1 MNTLILLQ
9 EALDRLNDEPSI
21 DNVIRVI
28 TLSNILVMELNNNN
42 NKEAV

>member
-1 MNTLILLQ
+1 MDTLTLLQ
-9 EALDRLNDEPSI
+9 EALEELNNEVTV